1 MTLDEAIQHGEA
13 IATEYEYEIKE
24 FLAVGDE
31 ENAGKCI
38 ECRDNHVQLINWLK
52 ELKDL
57 RILIGG
63 EDNYMTEPP
72 EQADVQPI
80 KRGKWENTNTPNQL
94 RCSRCD
100 VIHFIA
106 QYPHGEINY
115 CPNCGARMDG
125 DTNG

>member
-63 EDNYMTEPP
+63 EDNYLIEPP
-72 EQADVQPI
+72 EQADVQPM
-80 KRGKWENTNTPNQL
+80 KRGKWLEIAGYDGWGETIYQ
-94 RCSRCD
+94 CSECKITEW
-100 VIHFIA
+100 VKSNF
-106 QYPHGEINY
+106 
-115 CPNCGARMDG
+115 CPNCGADLRGNDL
-125 DTNG
+125 

>member
-63 EDNYMTEPP
+63 EDNYLIEPS

-80 KRGKWENTNTPNQL
+80 RRGHWIEKVSYSGWGVSIYTCSECENAETIP
-94 RCSRCD
+94 SK
-100 VIHFIA
+100 F
-106 QYPHGEINY
+106 
-115 CPNCGARMDG
+115 CPNCGAELRG
-125 DTNG
+125 VENG